1 MKPTITI
8 SSLSVL
14 LACLTLSAQESPQP
28 ARGGG
33 LAGRFKQLDRNGDG
47 KVSREEGGSLPF
59 FDAADKN
66 KDGFLTIEEVQA
78 HFTGRRTA
86 RPAAPEQPAAPLATG
101 ELTAVDAVFE
111 LCVRDVEA
119 CAKFYRDGIGM
130 REVEP
135 PNASKGAL
143 LEWAGSYLRLRKVP
157 GEKPATA
164 TGNPMKQM
172 LSQNGFRWFSLWSN
186 NPAAISERL
195 VKAGY
200 PAPMKG
206 GNVSMTRD
214 PDGNVVEIMG
224 VPRSASSETFTWGMG
239 VSDEAAARKFYGAV
253 LGLAEFDPWNLPP
266 PFSMKMYLFATGAGR
281 VKFSAP
287 PGQRPREA
295 DAGPDAPGLR
305 SVTLRVADLAA
316 VRAGLAKRG
325 AKIEGDKRLLL
336 ADPDGNRIYIEQ
348 APPDAIKAAESRP
361 KTTSSS
367 APGQSQNLLQR
378 ARAQYGNIKP
388 TRHQEETLSQR
399 PGEPPLKKMPDCDA
413 TRDAAGHGQLFESV
427 VVPGL
432 TSIQEGMNGVAIADL
447 NKDGLLDIVATYSAP
462 RGTGGRWGA
471 GEKLRVFINEGGFR
485 FRPHTI
491 KLLDSK
497 VSPDNFG
504 RGQVPVL
511 TDFNGDGFLDLFV
524 TRHAQMQGGQS
535 NPNDQ
540 KLGNGLYISDG
551 AWDTF
556 RDVSAKM
563 GIQNEQAYNRQPSIA
578 DVNKDG
584 WLDIA
589 VGCDNIKDAQGGFPH
604 SRLYIFKP
612 TATVVARSPDH
623 ATPMTEGLPARAT
636 GDLTVNR
643 TAGSGD
649 PRRTAFENGHF
660 EDIGGTA
667 LVPDFGGFYHDSAKD
682 KAGPD
687 INLRDLDND
696 GNIDLLQSYHVDVL
710 DLAAPYSP
718 IEYRQGV
725 FCWKNLLAKTG
736 KLQFEKITG
745 NGLACEVHLKLSADK
760 QSTEPVGK
768 APGLPYISLADVDND
783 GLPDV
788 LAIGPASPGW
798 APRTEYVSGRFWRN
812 KGGFQFEEATD
823 AAGLSALNW
832 VYRDWF
838 KFFDAPLPPGRPGAR
853 IAPGDGRP
861 YFAAIM
867 FGDFDNDGWV
877 DLVVQDRSERQ
888 GEPVRAILFM
898 NRGDGTF
905 EVKPTT
911 FSGLDS
917 HGICGVAADLNN
929 DGLLDLLFAADPDN
943 TGISLSMDRYESK
956 VYWNTGA
963 FGGRSNHWL
972 RLRFTGV
979 KDAELIG
986 ARVELLAAGKEQYR
1000 WIHPDHFYK
1009 SGCALEAHFGL
1020 GKQTK
1025 ADVKVTLPSGKTTTF
1040 AGVKADQFLDLNL
1053 KTSQSTPVGMETKQ

>member
-1 MKPTITI
+1 MKTIITLI
-8 SSLSVL
+8 TLSTMI
-14 LACLTLSAQESPQP
+14 ACLTLSAQETQP

-33 LAGRFKQLDRNGDG
+33 LAERFKQLDRNGDG

-78 HFTGRRTA
+78 YFASRRTA
-86 RPAAPEQPAAPLATG
+86 RPAAPEQPAAPLAVG

-130 REVEP
+130 REVKP
-135 PNASKGAL
+135 GAL

-157 GEKPATA
+157 GEKPTPA

-172 LSQNGFRWFSLWSN
+172 LSQNGFRWFSLWFN
-186 NPAAISERL
+186 DPAAISERL

-224 VPRSASSETFTWGMG
+224 VPRSASAETFTWGMA
-239 VSDEAAARKFYGAV
+239 VSDDATARKFYGAV
-253 LGLAEFDPWNLPP
+253 LGLQEFDPWNLPP

-287 PGQRPREA
+287 QGQRPREA

-316 VRAGLAKRG
+316 ARKGLTKRG
-325 AKIEGDKRLLL
+325 AKVEGEKRLLVT
-336 ADPDGNRIYIEQ
+336 DPDGNRIYIEQ
-348 APPDAIKAAESRP
+348 APADAIKAAAARP
-361 KTTSSS
+361 KTAS
-367 APGQSQNLLQR
+367 PGTPSRQSLQDR
-378 ARAQYGNIKP
+378 IRAQYGDIKP
-388 TRHQEETLSQR
+388 KPHTEEILSQR

-413 TRDAAGHGQLFESV
+413 TRDAAGRDTLFKSIC
-427 VVPGL
+427 VPGV
-432 TSIQEGMNGVAIADL
+432 TDIQEGMNGVAIVDL

-462 RGTGGRWGA
+462 TGTGGRWGS
-471 GEKLRVFINEGGFR
+471 GEKLRVFINDGGFK
-485 FRPHTI
+485 FHPHTV

-497 VSPDNFG
+497 VSPESFG

-511 TDFNGDGFLDLFV
+511 ADFNGDGFLDLFV
-524 TRHAQMQGGQS
+524 SRHAQMSGGQS
-535 NPNDQ
+535 NPRDE
-540 KLGNGLYISDG
+540 KLGNGLYLSDG
-551 AWDTF
+551 AWDVF

-563 GIQNEQAYNRQPSIA
+563 GIQNEKAYNRQASIA

-589 VGCDNIKDAQGGFPH
+589 VGCDNIKNAMGGFPH
-604 SRLYIFKP
+604 SRLYVFKP
-612 TATVVARSPDH
+612 NGAKFTD
-623 ATPMTEGLPARAT
+623 
-636 GDLTVNR
+636 
-643 TAGSGD
+643 
-649 PRRTAFENGHF
+649 GHF
-660 EDIGGTA
+660 EDIGGTD
-667 LVPDFGGFYHDSAKD
+667 LVPDFGGFYHDSTKD

-696 GNIDLLQSYHVDVL
+696 GNLDLIQSYHVDVL
-710 DLAAPYSP
+710 DYTAPYSP

-736 KLQFEKITG
+736 QLQFEKITG
-745 NGLACEVHLKLSADK
+745 NGLACEAHLKLSADK

-768 APGLPYISLADVDND
+768 APGLPYLSVADVDND

-812 KGGFQFEEATD
+812 KGGFKFEEATD
-823 AAGLSALNW
+823 AAGLSALNS
-832 VYRDWF
+832 VYRNWF
-838 KFFDAPLPPGRPGAR
+838 KFFDASLGPARPGAR
-853 IAPGDGRP
+853 IAPGEHRP
-861 YFAAIM
+861 YFAAII

-929 DGLLDLLFAADPDN
+929 DGLLDLVFAADPDN
-943 TGISLSMDRYESK
+943 TGIVLSMDRYESK

-963 FGGRSNHWL
+963 QGARGNHWL
-972 RLRFTGV
+972 RLRFSGL

-986 ARVELLAAGKEQYR
+986 AKVELSAGGKKQYR

-1020 GKQTK
+1020 GKETT
-1025 ADVKVTLPSGKTTTF
+1025 ADLKVTLPSGKTVAF
-1040 AGVKADQFLDLNL
+1040 AGVSADQFLDLNPTTG
-1053 KTSQSTPVGMETKQ
+1053 KWAPQTK